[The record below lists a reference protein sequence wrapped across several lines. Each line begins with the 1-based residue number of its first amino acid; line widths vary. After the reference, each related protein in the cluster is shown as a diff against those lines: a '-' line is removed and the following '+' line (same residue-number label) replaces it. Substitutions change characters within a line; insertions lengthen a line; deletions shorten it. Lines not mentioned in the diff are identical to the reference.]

1 MPEQVEPDQNAVKA
15 YDKLLIALA
24 GGALT
29 LTVGF
34 TRDVVE
40 LHLNND
46 IFFLFLS
53 WAAFA
58 LALCIIL
65 FNYYFGISQLA
76 RGAEENSKPE
86 ADRKPV
92 PARYQPLTRYA
103 NAANFSLIA
112 FGSGLILFILFLYYN
127 IPVLVAHA
135 AAQ

>member
-1 MPEQVEPDQNAVKA
+1 MPEQVEPDRNAIKA

-34 TRDVVE
+34 IREVIE

-46 IFFLFLS
+46 IIFLFFS

-58 LALCIIL
+58 LALFIIL

-76 RGAEENSKPE
+76 KGAEENLKSE
-86 ADRKPV
+86 ADRKQV
-92 PARYQPLTRYA
+92 PARYHPLRRYA

-112 FGSGLILFILFLYYN
+112 FGAGLIFFILFLYYN
-127 IPVLVAHA
+127 IPVFVAHA